1 MGCNALP
8 ICTTII
14 RKLKNMVLYI
24 SASSSRNIANK
35 SQKQAMTSNFAQE
48 KNIIDV
54 DAKEIRFNDVFLMN
68 GSRKRCFDA
77 MRPCRGP
84 GSVISI

>member
-1 MGCNALP
+1 
-8 ICTTII
+8 
-14 RKLKNMVLYI
+14 
-24 SASSSRNIANK
+24 
-35 SQKQAMTSNFAQE
+35 MTSNFAQE